1 MGLESG
7 GDLTSYLK
15 FTKNPEPFKC
25 ILKPIFFFFPAILIN
40 DHSLEAAAFVYLE
53 GP

>member
-7 GDLTSYLK
+7 ADLTSYLK

-25 ILKPIFFFFPAILIN
+25 ILKPIFFPAILIN

-53 GP
+53 GL